1 MREPIRLLT
10 VLAILMTGLFGLK
23 SLSVFTGAS
32 NWWAAQAATLQ
43 EDAAV
48 VEGDEETVPG
58 LTAEDG
64 LPDLYE
70 EPPVC
75 ETSTRSVAFGEEL
88 ASRGLT
94 PDEEDV
100 LRSLFERNRQLS
112 DLAAELETREALA
125 LAIEQRVDTRVALLQ
140 ELEERINTL
149 VGELGERQAVDMQ
162 SIVAWYAS
170 MDAGDAAERIAQL
183 GPDYQVQIASRMSQ
197 RSFGPILAEMD
208 IPAAASL
215 TQWMAER
222 SDLPETASELE
233 ARVAE
238 NG

>member
-23 SLSVFTGAS
+23 TLSVFTGAT
-32 NWWAAQAATLQ
+32 NWWAAQAATFQ
-43 EDAAV
+43 DEVATVDGED
-48 VEGDEETVPG
+48 GETPG
-58 LTAEDG
+58 LTSEDG

-70 EPPVC
+70 EPQVC
-75 ETSTRSVAFGEEL
+75 ETSTRSVAFGQEL

-100 LRSLFERNRQLS
+100 LRSLFERNRLLS
-112 DLAAELETREALA
+112 DRAAELETREALA
-125 LAIEQRVDTRVALLQ
+125 LAIEQRVDTRVALLE
-140 ELEERINTL
+140 ELEGRINTL
-149 VGELGERQAVDMQ
+149 VGELGERQAVDME
-162 SIVAWYAS
+162 SVVAWYAA

-183 GPDYQVQIASRMSQ
+183 APDYQVQIASRMSR
-197 RSFGPILAEMD
+197 RSFGPILAEME
-208 IPAAASL
+208 IPAAANL

-233 ARVAE
+233 ARVAQDS
-238 NG
+238 